1 MKILL
6 MITCLGDV
14 VRPAAGMATVR
25 LLRRL
30 GHEVEFRQAQTCC
43 GQPMYNSGFADLA
56 REQAKHTIGVFQ
68 GDEPVVVPSGSC
80 AAMVKVE
87 YPHLL
92 EHEEK
97 SHEAAQQL
105 AARTFELSDFLVN
118 QLRVTDVGAKYQ
130 GKVAYHFAC
139 HLRMLKQATEAETL
153 IRNVQG
159 AELVPLHHQDQCC
172 GFGGS
177 FAVRY
182 PAVSGNMVDDKMNC
196 VLATGADCLVSTDT
210 GCLMNIGGRL
220 HREGKTIEVL
230 HLAELLDRH

>member
-30 GHEVEFRQAQTCC
+30 GHEVEFRSAQTCC

-56 REQAKHTIGVFQ
+56 REQAKHTIEVFK
-68 GDEPVVVPSGSC
+68 GDDPVVVPSGSC

-92 EHEEK
+92 EHDEK
-97 SHEAAQQL
+97 WLAAAQQL

-118 QLRVTDVGAKYQ
+118 QLKVTDVGAKYA

-139 HLRMLKQATEAETL
+139 HLRMLKQTSE
-153 IRNVQG
+153 
-159 AELVPLHHQDQCC
+159 
-172 GFGGS
+172 
-177 FAVRY
+177 
-182 PAVSGNMVDDKMNC
+182 
-196 VLATGADCLVSTDT
+196 
-210 GCLMNIGGRL
+210 
-220 HREGKTIEVL
+220 
-230 HLAELLDRH
+230 

>member
-14 VRPAAGMATVR
+14 VRPAAGMAMVR

-30 GHEVEFRQAQTCC
+30 GHEVEFRSAQTCC
-43 GQPMYNSGFADLA
+43 GQPMYNSGYADLA
-56 REQAKHTIGVFQ
+56 RDQAKHTIGVFA

-92 EHEEK
+92 EQDEQAH
-97 SHEAAQQL
+97 AAAKQL

-118 QLRVTDVGAKYQ
+118 QLKVTDVGAKYV

-139 HLRMLKQATEAETL
+139 HLRMLKQTNEVETL
-153 IRNVQG
+153 IQNVQG
-159 AELVPLHHQDQCC
+159 AELMPLHHQDQCC

-177 FAVRY
+177 FAIRY
-182 PAVSGNMVDDKMNC
+182 PAVSGNMVDDKLKC
-196 VLATGADCLVSTDT
+196 VLATGADCLVSTDA

-230 HLAELLDRH
+230 HLAELLERR